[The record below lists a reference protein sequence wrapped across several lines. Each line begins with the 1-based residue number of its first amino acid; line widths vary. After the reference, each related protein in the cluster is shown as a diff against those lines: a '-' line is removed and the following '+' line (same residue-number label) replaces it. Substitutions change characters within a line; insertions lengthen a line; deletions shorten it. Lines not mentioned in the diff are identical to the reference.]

1 MRYVIALAVAGLVV
15 IAISLWAHVAGGRI
29 HQRIHQH
36 LLAEQA
42 AGKIPPDVDLN
53 SGEVTD
59 IGIEL
64 PDSEK
69 FQLGVL
75 DAWFGLRIILVP
87 LILIACLTAA
97 HYWPSK

>member
-1 MRYVIALAVAGLVV
+1 MRYAIALAVAALVV

-42 AGKIPPDVDLN
+42 AGQIPPEVDLS
-53 SGEVTD
+53 SGDVAD
-59 IGIEL
+59 FGIEL
-64 PDSEK
+64 PDSER
-69 FQLGVL
+69 FQLGLV
-75 DAWFGLRIILVP
+75 DAWFGLRIILIP
-87 LILIACLTAA
+87 LILIACLTTA